1 MSTAPKQQPHGVFR
15 TGFYN
20 LLFRALRTGKKWQF
34 PILPLLNAFLRMQIG
49 LWSHINWGSC
59 ARKGTR
65 KTSLSFM
72 PQSPPGWQSG
82 LNLKLIWHFRVMT
95 VDTEILLRGFSGG
108 WEAGSAGLGAPQGG
122 PGEAAAAPGAG
133 TSPLGDRP
141 TRQPRMGQK
150 PRRQAQLRGSAGHLQ
165 QSPLL
170 AVRAEAWPHGRQV
183 LPLLSFLGSY
193 QGAEAS
199 GSDGG
204 APCGPNGG
212 PRMLKGTDSRTP
224 LPHRFTHSACLLQTS
239 RKAARRCARGPSAR
253 SHRSRKCISDPGAP
267 PRLPAC
273 PERPLRLL

>member
-204 APCGPNGG
+204 GPLRSEWWAKDAEG
-212 PRMLKGTDSRTP
+212 D
-224 LPHRFTHSACLLQTS
+224 RFTDTAPSQIHSL
-239 RKAARRCARGPSAR
+239 
-253 SHRSRKCISDPGAP
+253 
-267 PRLPAC
+267 RLPAADQ
-273 PERPLRLL
+273 PEGSSKVRKGTERALSPLSEVYLRSWSAATAACVP